1 MEVYYSHTTISAP
14 DEIQDILDYLVK
26 VAARAKKLGADNV
39 YNDAES
45 QFNRIYSEWD
55 AKTKA
60 EVKNKRTWYD
70 RLWGNTFD
78 TFVHLPFQTSLKT
91 EMSLVNFEYDMDVT
105 LAGVEYASCNMA
117 YKLNDMLDH
126 PDRHI
131 GNKGMLPIDRNPF
144 GRFGYF

>member
-14 DEIQDILDYLVK
+14 DQIQDVLDYLVK
-26 VAARAKKLGADNV
+26 VAARAKKLGVDNV
-39 YNDAES
+39 YNDAQS

-70 RLWGNTFD
+70 RLWGNTFG
-78 TFVHLPFQTSLKT
+78 TFVH
-91 EMSLVNFEYDMDVT
+91 V
-105 LAGVEYASCNMA
+105 
-117 YKLNDMLDH
+117 H

-131 GNKGMLPIDRNPF
+131 GNKGVFPIDRNPF

>member
-14 DEIQDILDYLVK
+14 DQIQDVLDYLVK
-26 VAARAKKLGADNV
+26 VAARAKKLGVDNV
-39 YNDAES
+39 YNDAQS
-45 QFNRIYSEWD
+45 PFNRIYSEWD

-78 TFVHLPFQTSLKT
+78 TFVHVPFQTSLKT
-91 EMSLVNFEYDMDVT
+91 EMSLVNLEYDTDVT
-105 LAGVEYASCNMA
+105 LGGVEYASYNLA
-117 YKLNDMLDH
+117 YKLKDMLDH

-131 GNKGMLPIDRNPF
+131 GNKGMFPIDRNPF